1 MNILALD
8 CATAVLGI
16 GVYRSSQQTSAQHP
30 KHPYASQEGHSPL
43 SGFVQV
49 HIDAGYRH
57 AERIIQG
64 VAYCLEEAGISID
77 DIDLFACT
85 GGPGSFTGLR
95 IAASTIKGFS
105 LSKQKPYVFVP
116 TLDAYA
122 YGLEQIS
129 PVVVPLI
136 DAKRGHFYFAVY
148 KHGSK
153 MKGPFDASLIAVLQE
168 VMGESQVLFTG
179 PDAELIEHAVLDY
192 PGYAIQPYQHTS
204 AVHNT
209 LMLAAKIYQE
219 QGPADEQAGP
229 DYLRLSD
236 AEEAQRN
243 NAEKI

>member
-8 CATAVLGI
+8 CSTAVLGI
-16 GVYRSSQQTSAQHP
+16 GVYRGTNQKSAQHP
-30 KHPYASQEGHSPL
+30 KHPYSSQEGHSPL
-43 SGFVQV
+43 PGVVQV

-57 AERIIQG
+57 AERIVQG
-64 VAYCLEEAGISID
+64 VAYCLEEAGLDID

-95 IAASTIKGFS
+95 IAAATIKGFS
-105 LSKQKPYVFVP
+105 FSKQKPYVFVP

-122 YGLEQIS
+122 WGFEQVS

-148 KHGSK
+148 KHGLR
-153 MKGPFDASLIAVLQE
+153 MKGPFDAPLSAVLQE

-179 PDAELIEHAVLDY
+179 PDADLIEHAVLDY
-192 PGYAIQPYQHTS
+192 PGYMVSPNHHTS
-204 AVHNT
+204 AVHNV
-209 LMLAAKIYQE
+209 LILAEKIYHE

-236 AEEAQRN
+236 AEEAQKN
-243 NAEKI
+243 NATEN

>member
-1 MNILALD
+1 MNVLALD
-8 CATAVLGI
+8 CATSILGI
-16 GVYRSSQQTSAQHP
+16 GVYRNSLQKHALHP
-30 KHPYASQEGHSPL
+30 KHPYASQEGHNPL
-43 SGFVQV
+43 PGIVQI

-64 VAYCLEEAGISID
+64 VAYVLEEAGIEID
-77 DIDLFACT
+77 SIDLFACT

-122 YGLEQIS
+122 WGLEHVS

-136 DAKRGHFYFAVY
+136 DAKRGHFYFAIY
-148 KHGSK
+148 KQGHK
-153 MKGPFDASLIAVLQE
+153 VKGPFDAPLSRVFEE

-179 PDAELIEHAVLDY
+179 PDADLIENAVLDF
-192 PGYAIQPYQHTS
+192 PGYGIYPNQHTS
-204 AVHNT
+204 AVHST
-209 LMLAAKIYQE
+209 LLLAEKLYHE
-219 QGPADEQAGP
+219 QGPAGEQAGP

-236 AEEAQRN
+236 AEEAQKADATR
-243 NAEKI
+243 I